1 MDYAIANRRALI
13 ESSSSKETND
23 MHLDATFERYAS
35 SLVQKR
41 IAAINWLASMWVH
54 HPAYSASCHPHHN
67 SGVKHSVTLSKFL
80 HDRGA
85 VEAGRV

>member
-1 MDYAIANRRALI
+1 MDYALKFRRAII
-13 ESSSSKETND
+13 ESASSRATEEQ
-23 MHLDATFERYAS
+23 HLDATFDRYAE
-35 SLVQKR
+35 SLKAKR
-41 IAAINWLASMWVH
+41 IRAINWLASMWVLH
-54 HPAYSASCHPHHN
+54 DKYSAECHPHHN

>member
-1 MDYAIANRRALI
+1 MDHAMNIRKALI
-13 ESSSSKETND
+13 DSSSSQATNEK
-23 MHLDATFERYAS
+23 HVDATFDRCAE
-35 SLVQKR
+35 SLAKKR
-41 IAAINWLASMWVH
+41 IAAINWLASMWVLH
-54 HPAYSASCHPHHN
+54 DKYSADCHPHHN

>member
-1 MDYAIANRRALI
+1 MDYALATRRAII
-13 ESSSSKETND
+13 ESASSKETQAKHID
-23 MHLDATFERYAS
+23 AKLDRYTDGLA
-35 SLVQKR
+35 QKR
-41 IAAINWLASMWVH
+41 IRAINWLGSMHVL
-54 HPAYSASCHPHHN
+54 HPAYDSAIHPHHN